1 MAETTYFE
9 SGDVKVTNARF
20 ISGAQTF
27 AMNNVTSV
35 KPFIEQP
42 KRFWPIVTIIIG
54 FIVAANSIGVG
65 LAILVVGAI
74 VLYIQKT
81 KYFVLLATSGG
92 DTKALMTHDRAYLN
106 SVMQALNEAIIHRG

>member
-9 SGDVKVTNARF
+9 SGEVKVTNARF
-20 ISGAQTF
+20 ISGAHTF

-35 KPFIEQP
+35 KPFTEQP
-42 KRFWPIVTIIIG
+42 KRFWPIVMLLVGLGVATNSIG
-54 FIVAANSIGVG
+54 IGLAIVAA
-65 LAILVVGAI
+65 GAI

-92 DTKALMTHDRAYLN
+92 ETKALMTHDRAYLN
-106 SVMQALNEAIIHRG
+106 SVMNALNEAIVHRG